1 MLIITLS
8 LKPSIFDLM
17 TNDVQYNRLL
27 LNNIYNVDIIH
38 DRHIINDYYMDNI
51 DNFKIYK
58 TIEHLGISFNLHI
71 KDDKIVFNKFSI
83 NQDGP
88 IFVDNAMIRLRLLVH
103 LGNIFSVL
111 IR

>member
-8 LKPSIFDLM
+8 LKQSMFDLM
-17 TNDVQYNRLL
+17 TDDVQYNRLL

-38 DRHIINDYYMDNI
+38 DRQIINDYYMDNR

-58 TIEHLGISFNLHI
+58 TIEHLGISFDLH
-71 KDDKIVFNKFSI
+71 KKNDKMIFNKFSI

-88 IFVDNAMIRLRLLVH
+88 IIIDNAMIRLRLLVH

>member
-8 LKPSIFDLM
+8 LKQSMFDLM
-17 TNDVQYNRLL
+17 TDDVQYNRLL

-38 DRHIINDYYMDNI
+38 DRQKINDYYMDNK

-58 TIEHLGISFNLHI
+58 TIEHLGISFDLH
-71 KDDKIVFNKFSI
+71 KKNDKMIFNKFSI

-88 IFVDNAMIRLRLLVH
+88 IIIDNAMIRLRLLVH

>member
-8 LKPSIFDLM
+8 LKQSMFDLM
-17 TNDVQYNRLL
+17 TDDVQYNKLL
-27 LNNIYNVDIIH
+27 LNNIYDVDIIY
-38 DRHIINDYYMDNI
+38 DRQIINDYYMDNK

-58 TIEHLGISFNLHI
+58 TIEHLGISFDLHK
-71 KDDKIVFNKFSI
+71 KDDKMIFNKFSI
-83 NQDGP
+83 NQNGS
-88 IFVDNAMIRLRLLVH
+88 IIIDNAMIRLRLLVR